1 MHLEDLVREYLE
13 KFEAGTKYV
22 RIVSPVTREHLT
34 MSNEITEEYL
44 DLHCVKF
51 VPASGAATRMFE
63 DLYRYLDEGIE
74 TEAVYEFFGHLE
86 EFPFYEDLEGVL
98 QEKNLQKEKEE
109 DRKRIIRHLLFE
121 MKYGEYP
128 KAFIK
133 TNRYEHFSSMPIEE
147 HLYEGEKYL
156 NTENLK
162 LHFTISPNHEG
173 LFLAFREEVLKS
185 GMSVELTYSFQK
197 PSTDTVAVDLENKPF
212 LLENGEHL
220 YRPGGHGALIENL
233 NDLEADVI
241 FIKNIDNVGHR
252 AFLEDTVLSKKK
264 LASIGYAMKKRIDE
278 YLVKLLEDEIDLQE
292 VGAFLLK
299 ELHISYKGELTKGK
313 AVELLHRPLRVCGV
327 VKNQGEPGGGPFVL
341 DQGDYSDLQIC
352 EKSEVDFSKEDQRKL
367 FETSEFF
374 NPVDLVCFVRDY
386 KGEKFDLLQFVNE
399 DRYFISNKSC
409 QGKLIKAL
417 EHPGLWNGAMD
428 RWNTVFV
435 EVPLST
441 FNPVKKV
448 NDLLSP
454 SHRGEA

>member
-1 MHLEDLVREYLE
+1 
-13 KFEAGTKYV
+13 
-22 RIVSPVTREHLT
+22 
-34 MSNEITEEYL
+34 
-44 DLHCVKF
+44 
-51 VPASGAATRMFE
+51 
-63 DLYRYLDEGIE
+63 
-74 TEAVYEFFGHLE
+74 
-86 EFPFYEDLEGVL
+86 
-98 QEKNLQKEKEE
+98 
-109 DRKRIIRHLLFE
+109 

-133 TNRYEHFSSMPIEE
+133 TNRYESFSTMPIEE

-156 NTENLK
+156 KSENLK

-212 LLENGEHL
+212 LLENREYL

-241 FIKNIDNVGHR
+241 FIKNIDNVCHR

-386 KGEKFDLLQFVNE
+386 KGEKFDLLQYVNE
-399 DRYFISNKSC
+399 DRYFISNKSY
-409 QGKLIKAL
+409 QGKPIKAL